1 MILEHH
7 PVPEG
12 YTLLSADHPSWKE
25 LPPGSIMLT
34 PMGWV
39 LPLSSPIFHTHDTLF
54 AIPVPTTPDILEEAY
69 ELTSGDRQ
77 DDYGAASSSFTRI
90 ASFWSTYLGHKLN
103 SPITPLESAQMMVLL
118 KISRSVTSTKRDTF
132 VDQAG
137 YTRLAHLLT
146 NLPASV
152 QA

>member
-1 MILEHH
+1 MNLTQH

-12 YTLLSADHPSWKE
+12 YTLLSADRPSWKE
-25 LPPGSIMLT
+25 LPPGTIMLT
-34 PMGWV
+34 PMGWM
-39 LPLSSPIFHTHDTLF
+39 LPLSASISHTHDNHF
-54 AIPVPTTPDILEEAY
+54 AIPIPTIPDILEEAY

-77 DDYGAASSSFTRI
+77 DDYGSASTSFTRI
-90 ASFWSTYLGHKLN
+90 ASFWSTYLSQKLN
-103 SPITPLESAQMMVLL
+103 APITALESAQMMVLL

-137 YTRLAHLLT
+137 YTRLAHLLAT
-146 NLPASV
+146 LPASV

>member
-12 YTLLSADHPSWKE
+12 YTLLSSSRPSWKE
-25 LPPGSIMLT
+25 LPPGTIMLT

-39 LPLSSPIFHTHDTLF
+39 LPLSSNISHTHDGLF
-54 AIPVPTTPDILEEAY
+54 ATPIPTTPDILEEAY

-77 DDYGAASSSFTRI
+77 DAYGSASTSFSRI
-90 ASFWSTYLGHKLN
+90 ASFWSTYLSQKLS

-146 NLPASV
+146 TLPASV